1 MVRDVAATSRTER
14 DNIVFPG
21 LEVARPWSD
30 QYKVGC
36 QPKEAVYRAL
46 GIRDNEKTSAEVIG
60 LWLNT
65 HNRRAV
71 GEGHMG
77 NKPINVIEYSATSK
91 SFIASV
97 VDKDKGEVDDIPL

>member
-1 MVRDVAATSRTER
+1 MGQWKVPAT
-14 DNIVFPG
+14 NIVFPG

-30 QYKVGC
+30 QYEVGR
-36 QPKEAVYRAL
+36 QPNEAVCKAL

-60 LWLNT
+60 LRLNT

-71 GEGHMG
+71 GERHTG
-77 NKPINVIEYSATSK
+77 NKSLNVIEYSATSK